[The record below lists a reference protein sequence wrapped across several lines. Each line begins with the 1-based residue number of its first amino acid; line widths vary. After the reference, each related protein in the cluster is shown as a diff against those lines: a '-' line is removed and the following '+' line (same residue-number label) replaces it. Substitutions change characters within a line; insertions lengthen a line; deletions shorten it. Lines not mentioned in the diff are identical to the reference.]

1 MVAVGE
7 DLRLVRQVRP
17 AAVDEVDARQAVFL
31 RDFLR
36 AQVLLDRHRVIG
48 AALHRGI
55 VAHDHH
61 LPARN
66 AADPADQPRA
76 VDFVLAVHPVG
87 RKLADLE
94 EGRAGIEQPL
104 DPFAREQ
111 LAPPDMPLAAAFGPA
126 ERGCGDGGAQFGG
139 ERPVVRE
146 PRLGVGRFAVER
158 RGQDR
163 CGHPA
168 APISSRPISMRR
180 ISLVPAPISSSL
192 ASRM

>member
-17 AAVDEVDARQAVFL
+17 AAVDEVDARQAVLL

-48 AALHRGI
+48 AALHGGI

-76 VDFVLAVHPVG
+76 VDFVLAVHAVG
-87 RKLADLE
+87 GKLADLE

-126 ERGCGDGGAQFGG
+126 ERGCGDGRTQLLG